1 MLSPDDEVPA
11 HVEPGAAGG
20 LSQSHSPTGGQSV
33 RPPDAYDLA
42 IIGGGVNGCGIAA
55 DAAGRGLTVFLAEKA
70 DLGGATSSA
79 SSKLVHGGLRY
90 LEHYAFRLVR
100 EALGEREVLLAK
112 APHII
117 WPLRFVLPHMP
128 GQRPR
133 WMLRAGLFLYD
144 NLYRRKAVPGSTAL
158 DLTRD
163 PVGLPLRPE
172 LTRGFAYW
180 DCWVDDARL
189 VILNAQAAA
198 ERGAEILPRHE
209 VTAVRAE
216 GALWRLTVRGAGQ
229 EREVRARALV
239 NAAGPWVEKV
249 GGAIAGTEAPR
260 LRLIKGSHLVV
271 PRIKGA
277 DDAYLMQNSDGR
289 VVFALPYE
297 EHFTLIGTT
306 DVAYTGDP
314 GAVAIDEGEI
324 AYLLDLASSFFRVP
338 LRRQEVVWTY
348 AGVRPLYDDQ
358 SANPSAVTRD
368 YHLELA
374 VEAGAPPL
382 LTVMG
387 GKVTTYRRLAEE
399 ALERLAPHLAGMGP
413 AWTAGAP
420 LPGGDL
426 DGSGSLVTDPV
437 AAFARFVERLA
448 QDHPGFERAYL
459 LRLAR
464 RHGSHVPAVLGDA
477 KSLTDMGHL
486 LGPSLTEREVVY
498 LKEHEWAASAEDIL
512 WRRTKAGLHLS
523 AEARARV
530 TEAIAALL

>member
-1 MLSPDDEVPA
+1 
-11 HVEPGAAGG
+11 
-20 LSQSHSPTGGQSV
+20 V

-55 DAAGRGLTVFLAEKA
+55 DAAGRGLSVLLAEMG

-144 NLYRRKAVPGSTAL
+144 HLHRRKAVPGSRGL
-158 DLTRD
+158 DLARD
-163 PVGLPLRPE
+163 PSGRPLKAN

-198 ERGAEILPRHE
+198 ECSAEILPRHE
-209 VTAVRAE
+209 VTAVRAD
-216 GALWRLTVRGAGQ
+216 GALWRLAIRAGTQ

-239 NAAGPWVEKV
+239 NAAGPWVNHV
-249 GGAIAGTEAPR
+249 GHLIAGTVAPK
-260 LRLIKGSHLVV
+260 LRLVKGSHIVV
-271 PRIKGA
+271 PRIAGA

-297 EHFTLIGTT
+297 EHFTIIGTT
-306 DVAYTGDP
+306 DIPYHGDP
-314 GAVAIDEGEI
+314 RTVAIDEAEI
-324 AYLLDLASSFFRVP
+324 TYLIDLANRFFRVA
-338 LRRQEVVWTY
+338 LSRQQIVWTY

-358 SANPSAVTRD
+358 SDNPSAVTRD
-368 YHLELA
+368 YHLDLQA
-374 VEAGAPPL
+374 SAGTPPL

-399 ALERLAPHLAGMGP
+399 ALERLEPHLAGMGP

-426 DGSGSLVTDPV
+426 DETGHLVADPV
-437 AAFARFVERLA
+437 AAFERFVERLGRA
-448 QDHPGFERAYL
+448 HPGFDRTFL
-459 LRLAR
+459 KRLAR
-464 RHGSHVPAVLGDA
+464 RHGSCVPAVLGDA
-477 KSLTDMGHL
+477 RNITDMGHMF
-486 LGPSLTEREVVY
+486 GPSLTEREVVY
-498 LKEHEWAASAEDIL
+498 LKEREWAMSAEDIL

-523 AEARARV
+523 VDERARV
-530 TEAIAALL
+530 TDAIAALL